1 VVRDTEMNYRS
12 KPHVSIV
19 ILAVGPTVESKYDHD
34 EEWKD
39 RMLRHMKQI
48 MAQDTKMNCHN
59 MPHVSIDVFAVGAA
73 VESKYGF

>member
-1 VVRDTEMNYRS
+1 
-12 KPHVSIV
+12 
-19 ILAVGPTVESKYDHD
+19 
-34 EEWKD
+34 
-39 RMLRHMKQI
+39 MKQI